1 MNTTLTKSDELNAVL
16 TVVIDENDYKANV
29 DKTIAGYKKTAN
41 IPGFRP
47 GKVPTSL
54 IKKQYGKGVLIEEI
68 NQQLQKA
75 VSDYITEEKLDLLG
89 NAMPVDQKDIDW
101 DNDKSFSFDFELGIA
116 PQLEVKFPAR
126 KKFDY
131 YKIKASDKIV
141 EEQIDQMG
149 KRYGKMSVPEISKED
164 DMFSGTF
171 TEIEENGEVVS
182 NGIHKEGAY
191 FIGSAIK
198 TKAVNSEVLN
208 AKIGEDITIK
218 SSDFKEGHKVA
229 ELLGV
234 DDHQLDH
241 HSTGIFNFT
250 LTHISR
256 VEPAELNQELF
267 DKIFGSGVVA
277 TEEEFR
283 AKVRE
288 DIEKMYTRDSD
299 QQLMNDAHEF
309 LMEKIEVKLPE
320 EFLKKWMRTSSK
332 KEISAEEAENQFP
345 EMAKGLKW
353 QLIENRIVKDNDLT
367 VEYEELLNYA
377 KGLLNEQYM
386 QYGMTPTDEEV
397 TKTATEVL
405 QKQEEAQQISDRL
418 YDHKVKEH
426 FKATLKLNEKD
437 ILYDDFVKLVTK

>member
-1 MNTTLTKSDELNAVL
+1 MNTTLTKTDDLNAVL

-47 GKVPTSL
+47 GKVPTGL

-101 DNDKSFSFDFELGIA
+101 DNDKSFSFDFELGLA

-126 KKFDY
+126 KKFDH
-131 YKIKASDKIV
+131 YKIKASDKVIA
-141 EEQIDQMG
+141 EQIDQMA
-149 KRYGKMSVPEISKED
+149 KRYGKMSVPEKPLED

-171 TEIEENGEVVS
+171 VEVDENGEVVS

-191 FIGSAIK
+191 FIGTALKTKTVKTKLLKAKVGDDIAIK
-198 TKAVNSEVLN
+198 ATDFADGF
-208 AKIGEDITIK
+208 KI
-218 SSDFKEGHKVA
+218 A

-234 DDHQLDH
+234 DEHQLDH
-241 HSTGIFNFT
+241 HSTGIFNYT

-256 VEPAELNQELF
+256 VEPADLNKEFF
-267 DKIFGSGVVA
+267 DKIFGPDVVA

-283 AKVRE
+283 AKVTE
-288 DIEKMYTRDSD
+288 DIERMYTRDAD
-299 QQLMNDAHEF
+299 QQLMNDVHEF

-320 EFLKKWMRTSSK
+320 GFLKKWMRTSSE
-332 KEISAEEAENQFP
+332 KEISVEEAEEQFP

-353 QLIENRIVKDNDLT
+353 QLIENRIVKDNELT

-418 YDHKVKEH
+418 YDLKVKEH
-426 FKATLKLNEKD
+426 FKATLKLNEKE
-437 ILYDDFVKLVTK
+437 ISYDDFVKLVNK